1 MMIMLVVI
9 DGHGDQ
15 VLGLEKEEREKQKS
29 QGKGDI
35 HRSFCVLVIETLS
48 ECDHI

>member
-1 MMIMLVVI
+1 
-9 DGHGDQ
+9 
-15 VLGLEKEEREKQKS
+15 VLGLEKEEREKQKAQS
-29 QGKGDI
+29 KGDI